1 MLHDNKYYTRNHK
14 IKINTN
20 QENRTLDLL
29 LSFVW
34 NNSLEGE
41 VWKEIQG
48 LDARYFISN
57 YGRVLSLCCNGY
69 KLLKPFYCGSG
80 YNCVDLRKDNKDV
93 KSRVNR
99 LVAEAFIDNPEHK
112 QIVHHKNGDKEND
125 RLDNLA
131 FMSPSEHI
139 KTHRKKKTP

>member
-1 MLHDNKYYTRNHK
+1 MLHDNKYYTRDHK
-14 IKINTN
+14 IKINAN

-41 VWKEIQG
+41 VWKEIYG
-48 LDARYFISN
+48 LDGRYYISN

-69 KLLKPFYCGSG
+69 KLLKPFPCGSG
-80 YNCVDLRKDNKDV
+80 YYCVDLRKDNKDV

-112 QIVHHKNGDKEND
+112 
-125 RLDNLA
+125 
-131 FMSPSEHI
+131 
-139 KTHRKKKTP
+139 